1 MVDSSRQ
8 AWVDAVA
15 AGETTDNFVDWWA
28 ARERE
33 ALADDEDG
41 PEMIEFSF
49 RIGVTTRA
57 FYEIGFEAESLE
69 KAKEHAEKINPA
81 EYLAHFSEGI
91 EGDQI
96 GYLRQ
101 SDDFESD
108 DIEVD
113 LRDVGEPFSWEA
125 CEIVKKL
132 AALSGQDVTGN
143 GDATVV
149 RELISHA
156 HRACSKVT
164 GERG

>member
-1 MVDSSRQ
+1 M
-8 AWVDAVA
+8 
-15 AGETTDNFVDWWA
+15 DWWA

-41 PEMIEFSF
+41 PNMIEFSF

-57 FYEIGFEAESLE
+57 FYKIDFEAENVE
-69 KAKEHAEKINPA
+69 KAREHAATINPA
-81 EYLAHFSEGI
+81 EYLAHVSEGI

-101 SDDFESD
+101 SDDFSGD

-113 LRDVGEPFSWEA
+113 LRDEGEPFSWEA

-132 AALSGQDVTGN
+132 SALFGHYQPDGEI
-143 GDATVV
+143 GATVN
-149 RELISHA
+149 ELIASA
-156 HRACSKVT
+156 RRSCSK
-164 GERG
+164 

>member
-15 AGETTDNFVDWWA
+15 AGETTDSFVDWWA

-33 ALADDEDG
+33 ALADDNETPD
-41 PEMIEFSF
+41 MIEFSF

-57 FYEIGFEAESLE
+57 FYEIEFEAESLE
-69 KAKEHAEKINPA
+69 KAKEHAATINPA
-81 EYLAHFSEGI
+81 EYLAHFPEGI

-101 SDDFESD
+101 SGDFTGD
-108 DIEVD
+108 DIEID
-113 LRDVGEPFSWEA
+113 LRDEGEPFSWEA

-132 AALSGQDVTGN
+132 AAISTQELP
-143 GDATVV
+143 GDGVSAIL
-149 RELISHA
+149 RDLISNA
-156 HRACSKVT
+156 HRARTKMVD
-164 GERG
+164 